1 MLGPI
6 FVREWRTLPRRPQHY
21 AVRTAYLGLLW
32 VLGITAWQAAIGWS
46 RPATLG
52 DVARFGLLLF
62 QVSAYFQ
69 LTFLL
74 FFSALSA
81 AVAITQEKDRRTFL
95 TLLVTDLRN
104 HEIVLGKL
112 AGSLLQIV
120 LLLLGTTAIFAM
132 SLYLGGVS
140 AVQVGQ
146 ALLILAA
153 TSVAAGSLGCLVALW
168 RDQTF
173 QALALTVLLLVL
185 YFCLV
190 RALGLVPLVASW
202 CGATVAETMWSDIQL
217 WLDPYQC
224 LQSVLQPPANY
235 ALHLPPP
242 VGFTLSMLAGSAL
255 INGWAIRR
263 LRVWNPSGEPIVRRE
278 QADEP
283 LLEKDRALAHAAPQR
298 TRPVWANPILWREIR
313 TRAYGRRLFL
323 VKAAYA
329 AVIALICYYAFTSL
343 VADRREPFAAAYGL
357 LPVAILSLLLVA
369 AQAVTAITSERDKGA
384 LDLLLVTD
392 LTPREFI
399 FGKLWGI
406 AYNAKE
412 YLLPPLVI
420 AALYAGLGLLATPP
434 RGYEHL
440 AGARNG
446 QSLACVIG
454 TLVILSAFAIV
465 LGLHIGLRTEKSRL
479 AVTYTLATIFFLSA
493 GTLVCIWLIV
503 ISGRFDVQWTSFI
516 LFVAAGVAGLWWVL
530 NGERP
535 SLALNIASWV
545 CPLAMLY
552 GVMNVVIGK
561 PGAEESSDPFMP
573 ALVIAA
579 AFLFTITAMLVP
591 LLSEF
596 DVALGRTSGGPE

>member
-21 AVRTAYLGLLW
+21 AVRTAYLGMLW

-81 AVAITQEKDRRTFL
+81 AVAVTQEKDRRTFL

-112 AGSLLQIV
+112 AGSLLQIG
-120 LLLLGTTAIFAM
+120 LLLLGTVAIFAL
-132 SLYLGGVS
+132 SLLLGGVS
-140 AVQVGQ
+140 AVQV
-146 ALLILAA
+146 AEATLILAA
-153 TSVAAGSLGCLVALW
+153 TCIGAGSLGCLVALW
-168 RDQTF
+168 REQTF

-190 RALGLVPLVASW
+190 RVLELAPLAASW
-202 CGATVAETMWSDIQL
+202 LGVNTADAHWNNLQL

-224 LQSVLQPPANY
+224 LQSVLQAPTSAAPIA
-235 ALHLPPP
+235 APLW
-242 VGFTLSMLAGSAL
+242 FTLCMLAVSAIL
-255 INGWAIRR
+255 NGWAIRR

-283 LLEKDRALAHAAPQR
+283 ALEKDRTLAHAAPQG
-298 TRPVWANPILWREIR
+298 TRAVWTNPVLWREMR

-329 AVIALICYYAFTSL
+329 GVVALICYYAFTSL
-343 VADRREPFAAAYGL
+343 IADDRREAFAAAYGL
-357 LPVAILSLLLVA
+357 LPVCILSLLLVA

-392 LTPREFI
+392 LTPKEFI

-412 YLLPPLVI
+412 YLLPPLLI
-420 AALYAGLGLLATPP
+420 AAVYAALGLLATPP
-434 RGYEHL
+434 PGYDAL
-440 AGARNG
+440 SAARNG
-446 QSLACVIG
+446 QSLACVIIA
-454 TLVILSAFAIV
+454 LVILMAFAMV

-479 AVTYTLATIFFLSA
+479 AVMHTLGTVFLLSA
-493 GTLVCIWLIV
+493 GTLVCIGLIV
-503 ISGRFDVQWTSFI
+503 VSGRFDVQWTSFV
-516 LFVAAGVAGLWWVL
+516 LFVIAGVAGLWWVL

-535 SLALNIASWV
+535 SLALNIASWL

-552 GVMNVVIGK
+552 SVMNVVIGK
-561 PGAEESSDPFMP
+561 PGAVESSDPFMP
-573 ALVIAA
+573 ALVVGA
-579 AFLFTITAMLVP
+579 AFVFAIVAMLVP

-596 DVALGRTSGGPE
+596 DVALGRTTGPE

>member
-112 AGSLLQIV
+112 AGSLLQIA
-120 LLLLGTTAIFAM
+120 LLLLGTTALFAL
-132 SLYLGGVS
+132 SLHLGGVS
-140 AVQVGQ
+140 AVQAGQ

-153 TSVAAGSLGCLVALW
+153 TCVAAGSLGCLVALW

-190 RALGLVPLVASW
+190 RALGLVPLAASW
-202 CGATVAETMWSDIQL
+202 CGATVSETMWNDIQL

-224 LQSVLQPPANY
+224 LQSVLQPPASH
-235 ALHLPPP
+235 AWPLPPP
-242 VGFTLSMLAGSAL
+242 IGFTLCMLAGSAIL
-255 INGWAIRR
+255 NGWAIRR

-278 QADEP
+278 QTNESP
-283 LLEKDRALAHAAPQR
+283 LEKDRALAHAAPQR

-323 VKAAYA
+323 VKSAYA
-329 AVIALICYYAFTSL
+329 GVIALICYYALTTL
-343 VADRREPFAAAYGL
+343 VTDRREPFAAAYGL
-357 LPVAILSLLLVA
+357 LPVAILSLLLVST
-369 AQAVTAITSERDKGA
+369 QAVTAITSERDKGA

-420 AALYAGLGLLATPP
+420 AAVYASLGLLATPP

-446 QSLACVIG
+446 QALACLIG

-479 AVTYTLATIFFLSA
+479 AATYTLATIFFLSA
-493 GTLVCIWLIV
+493 GTLVCIGLIV

-535 SLALNIASWV
+535 SLALNIASWL

-561 PGAEESSDPFMP
+561 PGAEESSDPFLP

>member
-1 MLGPI
+1 
-6 FVREWRTLPRRPQHY
+6 
-21 AVRTAYLGLLW
+21 
-32 VLGITAWQAAIGWS
+32 
-46 RPATLG
+46 
-52 DVARFGLLLF
+52 
-62 QVSAYFQ
+62 
-69 LTFLL
+69 
-74 FFSALSA
+74 
-81 AVAITQEKDRRTFL
+81 
-95 TLLVTDLRN
+95 
-104 HEIVLGKL
+104 
-112 AGSLLQIV
+112 
-120 LLLLGTTAIFAM
+120 
-132 SLYLGGVS
+132 
-140 AVQVGQ
+140 
-146 ALLILAA
+146 
-153 TSVAAGSLGCLVALW
+153 
-168 RDQTF
+168 
-173 QALALTVLLLVL
+173 
-185 YFCLV
+185 
-190 RALGLVPLVASW
+190 
-202 CGATVAETMWSDIQL
+202 
-217 WLDPYQC
+217 
-224 LQSVLQPPANY
+224 
-235 ALHLPPP
+235 
-242 VGFTLSMLAGSAL
+242 MLAGSAL
-255 INGWAIRR
+255 VNGWAICR

-278 QADEP
+278 QVDEP

-329 AVIALICYYAFTSL
+329 AVIALICYDAFTSL
-343 VADRREPFAAAYGL
+343 AADRREPFAAAYGL

-446 QSLACVIG
+446 QSLACVIS

-493 GTLVCIWLIV
+493 GTLVCIGLIV

-535 SLALNIASWV
+535 SLALNIASWA

-579 AFLFTITAMLVP
+579 AFLFAITAMLVP

>member
-6 FVREWRTLPRRPQHY
+6 FVREWHTLPRRPQHY

-62 QVSAYFQ
+62 QVSAFFQ
-69 LTFLL
+69 LTLL
-74 FFSALSA
+74 IFFSALSA

-104 HEIVLGKL
+104 YEIVLGKL
-112 AGSLLQIV
+112 AGSLLQIG
-120 LLLLGTTAIFAM
+120 LLLLGTVALFAV
-132 SLYLGGVS
+132 SLLLGGVS
-140 AVQVGQ
+140 PGQVTR
-146 ALLILAA
+146 ATLILAA
-153 TSVAAGSLGCLVALW
+153 TCVAAGSLGCLVALW
-168 RDQTF
+168 REQTF

-190 RALGLVPLVASW
+190 RGLGWVPLAASW
-202 CGATVAETMWSDIQL
+202 WGATVSETIWSDLQL

-224 LQSVLQPPANY
+224 LQSVLQRPASYAWPVAPPLGF
-235 ALHLPPP
+235 ALCMLLLS
-242 VGFTLSMLAGSAL
+242 TLL
-255 INGWAIRR
+255 NGWAIRR
-263 LRVWNPSGEPIVRRE
+263 LRVWNPRGEPIVRRE
-278 QADEP
+278 QAAEP
-283 LLEKDRALAHAAPQR
+283 VLEKDRALAHAAPQP
-298 TRPVWANPILWREIR
+298 TRPIWANPILWREIR

-323 VKAAYA
+323 IKAAYA

-343 VADRREPFAAAYGL
+343 TGDRREPFAAAYGL

-412 YLLPPLVI
+412 YLLPPLLI
-420 AALYAGLGLLATPP
+420 AGVYAGLGLLATPP
-434 RGYEHL
+434 RGYEDL
-440 AGARNG
+440 SGARNW

-454 TLVILSAFAIV
+454 TLLILMAFAIV

-479 AVTYTLATIFFLSA
+479 AVTHTLATIFFLSA
-493 GTLVCIWLIV
+493 GTLVCIGLIV

-516 LFVAAGVAGLWWVL
+516 LFVAVGVAGLWWVL

-573 ALVIAA
+573 ALVIGA
-579 AFLFTITAMLVP
+579 AFVFTIVAMLVP

>member
-112 AGSLLQIV
+112 AGSLLQIA
-120 LLLLGTTAIFAM
+120 LLLLGTTALFAL
-132 SLYLGGVS
+132 SLHLGGVS
-140 AVQVGQ
+140 AVHVGQ

-153 TSVAAGSLGCLVALW
+153 TCVAAGSLGCLVALW

-190 RALGLVPLVASW
+190 RALGLVPLAAKW
-202 CGATVAETMWSDIQL
+202 CGATVSETLWSDLQL

-224 LQSVLQPPANY
+224 LQSVLQPPASY

-242 VGFTLSMLAGSAL
+242 VGFTLCMLVGSAL

-263 LRVWNPSGEPIVRRE
+263 LRVWNPRGEPIVRRE

-323 VKAAYA
+323 VKSAYA
-329 AVIALICYYAFTSL
+329 AVVALTCYYAFTNL
-343 VADRREPFAAAYGL
+343 MGERREPFAAAYGL
-357 LPVAILSLLLVA
+357 LPVAILSLVLVA

-454 TLVILSAFAIV
+454 ALVILSAFAIV

-535 SLALNIASWV
+535 SLALNIASWA